1 MTPLTPTERAALD
14 AAKAELR
21 EARDAWNLETIDH
34 CLAERAGWLDNPGS
48 LEKSSVPIYAEEEYM
63 IAHAYERAIEY
74 LATQMFSTT
83 ILARQVAE
91 RLTIG

>member
-1 MTPLTPTERAALD
+1 MTPLTPTERAALE

-21 EARDAWNLETIDH
+21 EARDAWNLDQVDH
-34 CLAERAGWLDNPGS
+34 NDRMKVSLGSWYSWAQDNDIPES
-48 LEKSSVPIYAEEEYM
+48 AKVYAEEM
-63 IAHAYERAIEY
+63 RARH
-74 LATQMFSTT
+74 LAAT